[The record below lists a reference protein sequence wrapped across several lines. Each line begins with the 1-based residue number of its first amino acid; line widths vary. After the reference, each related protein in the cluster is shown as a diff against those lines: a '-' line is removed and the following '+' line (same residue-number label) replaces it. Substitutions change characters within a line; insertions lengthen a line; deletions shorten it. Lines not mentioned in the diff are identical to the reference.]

1 MFSRL
6 KKKIKSYLY
15 DLFINYRYKK
25 IIRDSKLIAYPI
37 KPDSKHLESLLSK
50 LNQDGIIEIKN
61 YDLSDNIN
69 NFNEN
74 NFLKNQSTNLF
85 ENSPVYIEPKV
96 FTKDSIVE
104 KIINDNDILF
114 LIKSYLGADALLDMI
129 SLSVTEFKSDKEIIS
144 EKWHYDNVGKRLKLF
159 LYLNSNDKISTDY
172 ILTTNKLTHNNF
184 SMTGSRIKNEKAKK
198 LEKKIK
204 NFFPTQGSLIL
215 FDTNGIHRGNYSQLN
230 KSITKSKFRI
240 MLKFEFS
247 SKNKSEKFYG
257 KNENIG
263 PRSTFFSEDFNFGNF
278 KLIDKEY
285 LTKIKNFYFYDK
297 SYTLNRWYKFNLN

>member
-15 DLFINYRYKK
+15 DLFINYRYRK
-25 IIRDSKLIAYPI
+25 IIRDSKLVAYPI
-37 KPDSKHLESLLSK
+37 KPDSEHIESLLSK
-50 LNQDGIIEIKN
+50 LNNDGIIEIKN

-74 NFLKNQSTNLF
+74 SILKNQSTNLF
-85 ENSPVYIEPKV
+85 KNSPVHVEPTV

-104 KIINDNDILF
+104 KIINDNDILC
-114 LIKSYLGADALLDMI
+114 LVKSYLGADALLDMI
-129 SLSVTEFKSDKEIIS
+129 SLSITQFKSDKEIIS

-172 ILTTNKLTHNNF
+172 ILSTNKLIHNNY
-184 SMTGSRIKNEKAKK
+184 SMMGSRVKKEKVIK

-204 NFFPTQGSLIL
+204 NFFPTQSSLIL

-230 KSITKSKFRI
+230 KSITKNKFRI

-297 SYTLNRWYKFNLN
+297 SYTLNR